1 MPSTKNIAQVA
12 ELKEFL
18 FGSSIV
24 IGTNYAGLTV
34 AQIEGLRK
42 ALRQGGSRYRVI
54 KNALVLRAAGEI
66 GVDRLEDILQGPVGL
81 VVSNGDPAMGARTL
95 TTYIRAN
102 RLALPVTGALL
113 GTRVLAPSEV
123 EVLANLPSREVLLGL
138 TLGAMQATLT
148 NLVSVLHARIAS
160 IVIVLDA
167 RRRQLEEG
175 S

>member
-1 MPSTKNIAQVA
+1 MPSTKNIEQVA

-18 FGSSIV
+18 SASSIV
-24 IGTNYAGLTV
+24 IGTNYAGLSV

-54 KNALVLRAAGEI
+54 KNSLVLRAAGDI
-66 GVDRLEDILQGPVGL
+66 GVNRLEEILQGPVGL
-81 VVSNGDPAMGARTL
+81 VVSDGDPALGARAL

-102 RLALPVTGALL
+102 RLALPITGAVL
-113 GTRVLAPSEV
+113 GKRMLVPGEV
-123 EVLANLPSREVLLGL
+123 EALANLPSREVLLGL
-138 TLGAMQATLT
+138 TLGAMQATMT